1 MNIQQLRFIDA
12 VAASELNISRAAEVL
27 FTSQP
32 GISKQIRQLEEELG
46 VEIFQR
52 NGKHLKALTPAGARI
67 VQSAREVLQR
77 LDGIRAIADEFTDEN
92 KGSLGIAT
100 THTQSRYMLPSVIQR
115 FIRRYPDVSLH
126 MHQGTPIQVAE
137 LTARG
142 AADFAIAT
150 EALEQ
155 FDELV
160 TMPCFQWNRAVL
172 VPAGHALAKTKKLT
186 LQAIAEHPIVT
197 YVFGFTGRSKL
208 DQAFESAGL
217 KPRVVF
223 TAADSDVIKTY
234 VRLGLGVGII
244 ASMAVEPQRDADL
257 VALDASHLF
266 EWSTTS
272 LGFRKESYLRG
283 YMYDFIEMFAPHLK
297 RPLVE
302 RFVGA
307 QEKAERD
314 ALAATL
320 TLPRLHQAG

>member
-12 VAASELNISRAAEVL
+12 VAASELNISRAAEIL

-67 VQSAREVLQR
+67 VQSAREVLQK
-77 LDGIRAIADEFTDEN
+77 LDGIRAIADEFTAEN

-100 THTQSRYMLPSVIQR
+100 THTQSRYMLPPVIKR
-115 FIRRYPDVSLH
+115 FIQCYPDVALH
-126 MHQGTPIQVAE
+126 MHQGTPMQISE
-137 LTARG
+137 LAARG

-150 EALEQ
+150 EALEL
-155 FDELV
+155 FDDLV
-160 TMPCFQWNRAVL
+160 MMPCFQWNRSVL
-172 VPAGHALAKTKKLT
+172 VPADHPLAKVRKLT

-208 DQAFESAGL
+208 DQAFQAAGL

-223 TAADSDVIKTY
+223 TATDADVIKTY

-244 ASMAVEPQRDADL
+244 ASMAVEAQRDADL

-266 EWSTTS
+266 DWSTTS

-283 YMYDFIEMFAPHLK
+283 YMYDFIEMFAPHLT

-302 RFVGA
+302 RFAAA
-307 QEKAERD
+307 QEKAERE

-320 TLPRLHQAG
+320 QLPRLHHVE